1 MNRHA
6 APQNV
11 FGSKPLTPAQLE
23 EELSRLRERRT
34 GLATALAAVQS
45 ERERDAAALISS
57 GGRKQIDA
65 ATVSTSRVA
74 ALKGAASALD
84 DQITAK
90 EHELAEAEV
99 SQQWEDAVNSL
110 VPTVDAAAAALRHY
124 EGSAEIVHK
133 LLAEHIPLMA
143 DNYRAWEISRRE
155 FVDAVRALIPGVTP
169 QNGSNAYGSPVIPLE
184 AEATA
189 GLLIKALEA
198 RCADVRPALAPLP
211 GPRLCVDLRV
221 FQIAL
226 SKPYGH
232 SAHDLAQ
239 ALVAA
244 RKEEERAT

>member
-6 APQNV
+6 ATQN
-11 FGSKPLTPAQLE
+11 GYRSTSLQ
-23 EELSRLRERRT
+23 EELAELETRRARLSGEITSAGDALDEARAGFLSAGGKKQADVLTVCESRAR
-34 GLATALAAVQS
+34 AL
-45 ERERDAAALISS
+45 E
-57 GGRKQIDA
+57 
-65 ATVSTSRVA
+65 
-74 ALKGAASALD
+74 GAASALD

-99 SQQWEDAVNSL
+99 SQKWEDAVNSL
-110 VPTVDAAAAALRHY
+110 VSTVDAAAAALRHY

-133 LLAEHIPLMA
+133 LLAEHVPLMA
-143 DNYRAWEISRRE
+143 DNYRAWETSRRE

-169 QNGSNAYGSPVIPLE
+169 QNGSNAYGSPVIPRE
-184 AEATA
+184 VEATA

-198 RCADVRPALAPLP
+198 RCADVHPALAPLP
-211 GPRLCVDLRV
+211 GLRLCVDLRA